1 VNVNGIGRRIEIM
14 AETGTG
20 TGTGTGT
27 VIVTVMID
35 IEDTTMAQ
43 VAGTQRGIRSRIP
56 RTQPQ
61 RLRLSYPKMRLS
73 GLNKKRLMIC

>member
-1 VNVNGIGRRIEIM
+1 M

-20 TGTGTGT
+20 TET

-43 VAGTQRGIRSRIP
+43 AAETQRGIPPRIP
-56 RTQPQ
+56 RAQAQ

-73 GLNKKRLMIC
+73 GLSKKPSMIC